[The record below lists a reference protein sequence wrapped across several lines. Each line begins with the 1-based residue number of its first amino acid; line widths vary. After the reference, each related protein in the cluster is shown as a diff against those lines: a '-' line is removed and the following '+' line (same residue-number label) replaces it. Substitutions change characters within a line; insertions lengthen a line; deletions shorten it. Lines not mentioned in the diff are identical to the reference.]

1 MSIYKYALRLKEE
14 EMRDERENTNML
26 SNDYPERRK
35 RKRKILFNL
44 QILQYIN
51 SVIKNKLPLIAS
63 MEDRTQTFAMVGRG
77 NES

>member
-1 MSIYKYALRLKEE
+1 
-14 EMRDERENTNML
+14 MRDERENTNML
-26 SNDYPERRK
+26 SNYYPERRK
-35 RKRKILFNL
+35 RKLKILFNL

-51 SVIKNKLPLIAS
+51 SVIKNKLPSMAS